1 MTEPP
6 VDPTEP
12 TPPQDDAPTPSPQP
26 PSPQPPPPAAEG
38 PIPVPPKTIGPP
50 SGPAFGSANGAYDE
64 KVLWRTT
71 AWTVGICALATYLFF
86 FVALAIPLVMLV
98 TLFFI
103 SKKNSPQKRARVAGI
118 ILGCGIGLL
127 VSAGVCS
134 AIANGLPSPFLGGLF
149 GG

>member
-6 VDPTEP
+6 VDPVDPAEP
-12 TPPQDDAPTPSPQP
+12 TPPQDDTPTPSPQP
-26 PSPQPPPPAAEG
+26 PPAPASEG

-50 SGPAFGSANGAYDE
+50 SGPAFGSSGSVYDE

-127 VSAGVCS
+127 VSAGVCG
-134 AIANGLPSPFLGGLF
+134 ALANGLPSPFLGGLF